1 MAWPRGKDPPPSYKR
16 RGTPPLFPIQFSL
29 SLSLSLS
36 SLNVFPFEAAPR
48 VENSL
53 LKHTAVLLV
62 FGPSLY
68 FRNLCT
74 GPETGVIDYAVRV

>member
-1 MAWPRGKDPPPSYKR
+1 MVPVG
-16 RGTPPLFPIQFSL
+16 
-29 SLSLSLS
+29 
-36 SLNVFPFEAAPR
+36 AAQE

-74 GPETGVIDYAVRV
+74 GPETESHRLRRMCVIPRGATLEALVVRTSTRP